1 MYFWYS
7 VKNLLP
13 YAGSSTALRGVVPS
27 ILSTAEASRCSG
39 ATPDGGSSGCCCGG
53 GGGGHH
59 FIIALVEAVVQGWHL
74 VPALQAAAV
83 QAAALLVR
91 LLLLGALLAKPRVSK
106 LSYGVHMDHLAM
118 SRV

>member
-13 YAGSSTALRGVVPS
+13 YGGSSTALGGVVPS

-39 ATPDGGSSGCCCGG
+39 ATPDGGSGCCGGG

-118 SRV
+118 YRV